1 LKERKVIDL
10 KTHWSSVYQ
19 TKAPNQVSWYQEH
32 PTLSLQFIEQTG
44 LDPDAPI
51 IDVGAGASTL
61 VDHLVQ
67 VGYRNLSLL
76 DISGEALHEAQ
87 VRLGVAAADLN
98 WIEGDVTRV
107 NLPKHHY
114 AVWHDR
120 AVFHF
125 LTDPVA
131 RVRYVEQVRHS
142 VRPGGHVIV
151 ATFAPDGPE
160 KCSGLEV
167 ARYDAA
173 SLHGVFGSP
182 FELVLS
188 ANESHQTPW
197 GSEQRFVYCYCRV
210 QGGQ

>member
-1 LKERKVIDL
+1 MDI
-10 KTHWSSVYQ
+10 KTHWSTVYQ
-19 TKAPNQVSWYQEH
+19 TKAPNQVSWYQEY
-32 PTLSLQFIEQTG
+32 PALSLQFIEQTG
-44 LDPDAPI
+44 IDHDAPI

-67 VGYRNLSLL
+67 IGYQNLSLL
-76 DISGEALHEAQ
+76 DLSGEALQEAQ
-87 VRLGVAAADLN
+87 ARLGTAAAALN
-98 WIEGDVTRV
+98 WIEGDVTQV
-107 NLPKHHY
+107 ELPKHHY
-114 AVWHDR
+114 ALWHDR

-125 LTDPVA
+125 LTDPIA
-131 RVRYVEQVRHS
+131 RARYVEQVRQT

-160 KCSGLEV
+160 QCSGLKV

-182 FELVLS
+182 FEFVRS
-188 ANESHQTPW
+188 TNESHQTPW

-210 QGGQ
+210 QDRR